1 VFERFNAVNRDN
13 RNVML
18 VTVDQFGV
26 AFNVD
31 FIKRIFVHMPRCR
44 DDLFSFVAEMTTRT
58 AVDYNTEFSWHLITA
73 KTRTPKRL
81 SNQDNRVNNNQAIF
95 EEAFMSE
102 TNLDQAAAVA
112 LLNDILE
119 TELAGVVRYTH
130 YALMVF
136 GHSRIPIVSWLRSE
150 ATTCLAHANEA
161 GELVTHFGEH
171 PSLKIGS
178 LLETHKHGIND
189 ILLESLDAEKKGLE
203 LYQRLLDLVRD
214 RSVLLEEYARKM
226 IAEEETHLG
235 EVNKMLR
242 KPGEITQFPTD

>member
-1 VFERFNAVNRDN
+1 MSNA
-13 RNVML
+13 
-18 VTVDQFGV
+18 
-26 AFNVD
+26 
-31 FIKRIFVHMPRCR
+31 
-44 DDLFSFVAEMTTRT
+44 
-58 AVDYNTEFSWHLITA
+58 
-73 KTRTPKRL
+73 
-81 SNQDNRVNNNQAIF
+81 
-95 EEAFMSE
+95 
-102 TNLDQAAAVA
+102 NLDQATAVA
-112 LLNDILE
+112 LLNEILE

-150 ATTCLAHANEA
+150 AATCLTHANAA

-203 LYQRLLDLVRD
+203 LYARLLDLARD

-242 KPGEITQFPTD
+242 KPGEITQFSTD